1 MPSLL
6 DDLNPIQQKAVK
18 QTSGPILILA
28 GAGSGKT
35 RVLTYKIAYL
45 IEQNVCEP
53 HEILAI
59 TFTNKASQEM
69 KERTLKLLKKTGVD
83 PHSLPLLSTFHSF
96 AARVLRKD
104 GGRIGLAPNF
114 TIYDDGDTLD
124 AIKEALADLGLAGDK
139 KINPWAIKKVISEAK
154 NNMISDLEYPNYAR
168 GYFQETVAKVYLG
181 YQKILR
187 RNEAVDF
194 DDLLHLMIKL
204 FQDSE
209 VLGKYHQ
216 LFKYILVDEYQDTN
230 SAQYQIVKMLASRY
244 RNICVVGDASQSI
257 YAFRGADY
265 RNIVN
270 FKKDYTEAKVF
281 NLEQNYRSTQNILD
295 AATEVISHNKSH
307 PVLKLWTENSRG
319 EQITLYEARSEVD
332 EANFIIEHIRK
343 SGQALNDFAILYRTN
358 AQSRSFEEIFLKAG
372 MPYRLIGGVQ
382 FYERKEIKDV
392 IAYLRVTANPKDSVS
407 LKRIEKTGKIRS
419 RKFLEW
425 LDATKSH
432 VMASPR
438 SGEAIPERAEIA
450 ASPSTP
456 RNDEIELPP
465 TIDLLDDILRVT
477 EYLEYLDD
485 GTEMG
490 RARIENVKELRSV
503 AELFPNIVQF
513 LENVALIQDKQMPD
527 QKTGD
532 GEIAEAVT
540 LMTIHAAKG
549 LEFETVFLVGL
560 EEGLFP
566 HSRSMLD
573 PTQMEEERRLAY
585 VGITR
590 AKRKLF
596 LSYARSRLYF
606 GTRSNNLPSR
616 FIANI
621 PESLLESKMQ
631 YNDQDR
637 FADNRNDWNSD
648 VSDIRDDDEWLNS

>member
-1 MPSLL
+1 MPDLL
-6 DDLNPIQQKAVK
+6 SDLNPIQQKAVK

>member
-6 DDLNPIQQKAVK
+6 EDLNPIQQQAVK
-18 QTSGPILILA
+18 QTKGPILILA

-45 IEQNVCEP
+45 IKQKVAEP

-69 KERTLKLLKKTGVD
+69 KERTLKLLKSSGVD

-104 GGRIGLAPNF
+104 GRKIGLAPNF
-114 TIYDDGDTLD
+114 TIYDDGDSLD
-124 AIKEALADLGLAGDK
+124 AIKEALAELGLAGNK

-154 NNMISDLEYPNYAR
+154 NNMISDMEYPNYAR
-168 GYFQETVAKVYLG
+168 GFFQETVAKVYIE

-194 DDLLHLMIKL
+194 DDLLHMLIKL
-204 FQDSE
+204 FQSDSE
-209 VLGKYHQ
+209 TLGKYHQ
-216 LFKYILVDEYQDTN
+216 LFKFILVDEYQDTN
-230 SAQYQIVKMLASRY
+230 SAQYQIVKILASRY

-270 FKKDYTEAKVF
+270 FKKDYNEAKVF

-307 PVLKLWTENSRG
+307 PVLKLWTENSKG
-319 EQITLYEARSEVD
+319 ERITLYEARSEVD
-332 EANFIIEHIRK
+332 EANFIIDQIK
-343 SGQALNDFAILYRTN
+343 SSGESLNNFVILYRTN

-372 MPYRLIGGVQ
+372 VPYRLVGGVQ

-392 IAYLRVTANPKDSVS
+392 LAYLRLVANPKDSVS
-407 LKRIEKTGKIRS
+407 LKRIDKIGKTRA
-419 RKFLEW
+419 RKFLELTINPQDNT
-425 LDATKSH
+425 LD
-432 VMASPR
+432 
-438 SGEAIPERAEIA
+438 I
-450 ASPSTP
+450 
-456 RNDEIELPP
+456 
-465 TIDLLDDILRVT
+465 LDDILRVT

-490 RARIENVKELRSV
+490 KSRIENVKELRSV
-503 AELFPNIVQF
+503 AELFPDIVQF

-527 QKTGD
+527 GKTPT
-532 GEIAEAVT
+532 GEQAEAVT

-590 AKRKLF
+590 AKQKLF

-616 FIANI
+616 FLANI
-621 PESLLESKMQ
+621 PEGLMEQKLQ
-631 YNDQDR
+631 HQDQDK
-637 FADNRNDWNSD
+637 FADRSDWESNYLSD
-648 VSDIRDDDEWLNS
+648 LRDDDDWLNS

>member
-1 MPSLL
+1 MTKNMPSLL
-6 DDLNPIQQKAVK
+6 EDLNPIQQQAVK
-18 QTSGPILILA
+18 QTKGPILILA

-45 IEQNVCEP
+45 IEQRVCEP

-69 KERTLKLLKKTGVD
+69 KERTIKLLSTSGVD
-83 PHSLPLLSTFHSF
+83 IHSLPLLSTFHSF
-96 AARVLRKD
+96 AARILRKD

-124 AIKEALADLGLAGDK
+124 AIKESLAELGLGGDK

-168 GYFQETVAKVYLG
+168 GFFQETVAKVYMG

-187 RNEAVDF
+187 RNDAVDF
-194 DDLLHLMIKL
+194 DDLLHMLIKL
-204 FQDSE
+204 FQNDPETLSR
-209 VLGKYHQ
+209 YQQ
-216 LFKYILVDEYQDTN
+216 LFKFIMVDEYQDTN
-230 SAQYQIVKMLASRY
+230 SAQYLIVKMLAARY

-270 FKKDYTEAKVF
+270 FKKDYAEAKVF

-295 AATEVISHNKSH
+295 AATEVISLNKSH
-307 PVLKLWTENSRG
+307 PVLKLWTENSKG
-319 EQITLYEARSEVD
+319 EKLTLYEARSEVD
-332 EANFIIEHIRK
+332 EANFIIEQIKK
-343 SGQALNDFAILYRTN
+343 SGSSLNDFAILYRTN
-358 AQSRSFEEIFLKAG
+358 AQSRSFEEIFIKRG
-372 MPYRLIGGVQ
+372 VPYRLVGGVQ

-392 IAYLRVTANPKDSVS
+392 LAYLRLVANPKDSVS

-419 RKFLEW
+419 RKFLEITINPT
-425 LDATKSH
+425 DAT
-432 VMASPR
+432 
-438 SGEAIPERAEIA
+438 
-450 ASPSTP
+450 
-456 RNDEIELPP
+456 
-465 TIDLLDDILRVT
+465 IDILDDILRVT

-485 GTEMG
+485 GSEVG
-490 RARIENVKELRSV
+490 KQRIENVKELRSV
-503 AELFPNIVQF
+503 AELFPDIVQF

-527 QKTGD
+527 GISEEQK
-532 GEIAEAVT
+532 EVVT

-590 AKRKLF
+590 AKQKLF

-616 FIANI
+616 FLANI
-621 PESLLESKMQ
+621 SESLLDQKLQYQDADQFVDRPDWESDHLSSLK
-631 YNDQDR
+631 
-637 FADNRNDWNSD
+637 
-648 VSDIRDDDEWLNS
+648 DDDDWLNS

>member
-1 MPSLL
+1 MPDLL
-6 DDLNPIQQKAVK
+6 SDLNPIQQQAVK
-18 QTSGPILILA
+18 QTKGPILILA

-45 IEQNVCEP
+45 IAEKVCEP

-59 TFTNKASQEM
+59 TFTNKAAQEM
-69 KERTLKLLKKTGVD
+69 KERTLKLLESSGFAV
-83 PHSLPLLSTFHSF
+83 HSQPILSTFHSF

-104 GGRIGLAPNF
+104 GGKIGLAPNF

-124 AIKEALADLGLAGDK
+124 AVKEAISVLGLSGNK
-139 KINPWAIKKVISEAK
+139 KLNPYAIKKVISEAK
-154 NNMISDLEYPNYAR
+154 NNMLSEMEYPSYAR
-168 GYFQETVAKVYLG
+168 GYFQETVAKIYIE

-204 FQDSE
+204 FQSDPPTLS
-209 VLGKYHQ
+209 KYHQ
-216 LFKYILVDEYQDTN
+216 LFKFIMVDEYQDTN
-230 SAQYQIVKMLASRY
+230 SVQYQIVKMLASRY
-244 RNICVVGDASQSI
+244 RNLCVVGDASQSI

-270 FKKDYTEAKVF
+270 FKKDYAEAKVF

-307 PVLKLWTENSRG
+307 PVLKLWTENHKG
-319 EQITLYEARSEVD
+319 DKLTIYEARSEVD
-332 EANFIIEHIRK
+332 EANFIIEEIRT
-343 SGQALNDFAILYRTN
+343 SGQPLNDFAILYRTN
-358 AQSRSFEEIFLKAG
+358 AQSRSFEEIFLKSG
-372 MPYRLIGGVQ
+372 LPYKLVGGVQ

-392 IAYLRVTANPKDSVS
+392 LAYLRITANSKDSVS
-407 LKRIEKTGKIRS
+407 LKRIEKIGKTRA
-419 RKFLEW
+419 RKFLE
-425 LDATKSH
+425 LTLNSNDA
-432 VMASPR
+432 
-438 SGEAIPERAEIA
+438 
-450 ASPSTP
+450 
-456 RNDEIELPP
+456 
-465 TIDLLDDILRVT
+465 TIDLLDDILRAT
-477 EYLEYLDD
+477 EYLDYLDD
-485 GTEMG
+485 GTEVG
-490 RARIENVKELRSV
+490 KGRIENVKELRSV
-503 AELFPNIVQF
+503 AELFPDIVQF

-527 QKTGD
+527 APGD
-532 GEIAEAVT
+532 EPSEAVT

-549 LEFETVFLVGL
+549 LEFGVVFLVGL

-616 FIANI
+616 FLANI
-621 PESLLESKMQ
+621 PEHLLEQKLQ
-631 YNDQDR
+631 YSDQDR
-637 FADNRNDWNSD
+637 FADRSDWDED
-648 VSDIRDDDEWLNS
+648 VSRDLRDDDEWLNS

>member
-18 QTSGPILILA
+18 QTKGPVLILA

-45 IEQNVCEP
+45 IEQRVCEP

-59 TFTNKASQEM
+59 TFTNKAAQEM
-69 KERTLKLLKKTGVD
+69 KDRTLKLLKGSGID

-96 AARVLRKD
+96 AARVLRRD

-124 AIKEALADLGLAGDK
+124 AIKEALGVLGLAGDK

-154 NNMISDLEYPNYAR
+154 NNMISDMEYPNYAR
-168 GYFQETVAKVYLG
+168 GFFQETVAKVYIE

-194 DDLLHLMIKL
+194 DDLLHLLIKL
-204 FQDSE
+204 FQEEPE

-216 LFKYILVDEYQDTN
+216 LFKFILVDEYQDTN

-244 RNICVVGDASQSI
+244 RNLCVVGDASQSI

-270 FKKDYTEAKVF
+270 FKKDYAEAHVF

-307 PVLKLWTENSRG
+307 PVLKLWTENSKG
-319 EQITLYEARSEVD
+319 EKLTLYEARSEVD
-332 EANFIIEHIRK
+332 EANFIIEEIKKAVSHQSSAI
-343 SGQALNDFAILYRTN
+343 SLSDFAVLYRTN

-372 MPYRLIGGVQ
+372 MPYRLVGGVQ

-392 IAYLRVTANPKDSVS
+392 LAYLRLVANPKDSVS

-419 RKFLEW
+419 RKFLE
-425 LDATKSH
+425 LTINPEDAT
-432 VMASPR
+432 
-438 SGEAIPERAEIA
+438 
-450 ASPSTP
+450 
-456 RNDEIELPP
+456 
-465 TIDLLDDILRVT
+465 IDILDDILRVT
-477 EYLEYLDD
+477 EYLDYLDD
-485 GTEMG
+485 GSEQG
-490 RARIENVKELRSV
+490 LVRIENVKELKSV
-503 AELFPNIVQF
+503 AELFPNLVQF
-513 LENVALIQDKQMPD
+513 LENVALIQDKQMPVAEGA
-527 QKTGD
+527 GD
-532 GEIAEAVT
+532 KGQESREKEAVT

-616 FIANI
+616 FLANI
-621 PESLLESKMQ
+621 P
-631 YNDQDR
+631 
-637 FADNRNDWNSD
+637 
-648 VSDIRDDDEWLNS
+648 

>member
-45 IEQNVCEP
+45 IEQKVCEP

-59 TFTNKASQEM
+59 TFTNKAAQEM
-69 KERTLKLLKKTGVD
+69 RERTIKLLKSSGID

-124 AIKEALADLGLAGDK
+124 AIKESLAELGLSGDK
-139 KINPWAIKKVISEAK
+139 KINPYAIKKVISEAK

-168 GYFQETVAKVYLG
+168 GFFQETVAKVYIG

-194 DDLLHLMIKL
+194 DDLLHMLIKL
-204 FQDSE
+204 FQSDPETLS
-209 VLGKYHQ
+209 KYHQ
-216 LFKYILVDEYQDTN
+216 TFKYIMIDEYQDTN
-230 SAQYQIVKMLASRY
+230 PAQYLIVKMLAARY

-307 PVLKLWTENSRG
+307 PVLKLWTQNSKG
-319 EQITLYEARSEVD
+319 EKITLYEARSEVD

-343 SGQALNDFAILYRTN
+343 SGMSLNNFVILYRTN
-358 AQSRSFEEIFLKAG
+358 AQSRSFEEIFLKSG
-372 MPYRLIGGVQ
+372 MPYRLVGGVQ

-392 IAYLRVTANPKDSVS
+392 IAYLRIIANPKDSVS

-419 RKFLEW
+419 RKFLELT
-425 LDATKSH
+425 LD
-432 VMASPR
+432 P
-438 SGEAIPERAEIA
+438 AE
-450 ASPSTP
+450 
-456 RNDEIELPP
+456 P
-465 TIDLLDDILRVT
+465 TIDLLDDVLRVT

-490 RARIENVKELRSV
+490 KARIENVKELKSV
-503 AELFPNIVQF
+503 AELFPDIVQF

-527 QKTGD
+527 QKTAD
-532 GEIAEAVT
+532 GQQAEAVT

-560 EEGLFP
+560 RRDCSPIPEACLIQRKWKKKEGLL
-566 HSRSMLD
+566 ML
-573 PTQMEEERRLAY
+573 E
-585 VGITR
+585 
-590 AKRKLF
+590 
-596 LSYARSRLYF
+596 
-606 GTRSNNLPSR
+606 
-616 FIANI
+616 
-621 PESLLESKMQ
+621 
-631 YNDQDR
+631 
-637 FADNRNDWNSD
+637 
-648 VSDIRDDDEWLNS
+648 

>member
-45 IEQNVCEP
+45 IEQKVAEP

-69 KERTLKLLKKTGVD
+69 KERTMKLLSSSGID
-83 PHSLPLLSTFHSF
+83 PHSHPLLSTFHSF
-96 AARVLRKD
+96 AARILRKD

-124 AIKEALADLGLAGDK
+124 AIKEALGVLGLAGDK

-168 GYFQETVAKVYLG
+168 GFFQETVARVYIE

-194 DDLLHLMIKL
+194 DDLLHLLIKL

-216 LFKYILVDEYQDTN
+216 LFKFILVDEYQDTN

-307 PVLKLWTENSRG
+307 PVLKLWTENSKG
-319 EQITLYEARSEVD
+319 ERLTLYEARSEVD
-332 EANFIIEHIRK
+332 EANFIIEQIK
-343 SGQALNDFAILYRTN
+343 ASGDPLNNFAILYRTN

-372 MPYRLIGGVQ
+372 VPYRLVGGVQ

-392 IAYLRVTANPKDSVS
+392 IAYLRLVANPKDSVS
-407 LKRIEKTGKIRS
+407 HKRIEKTGKIRS
-419 RKFLEW
+419 RKFLE
-425 LDATKSH
+425 LTIDPSDATSD
-432 VMASPR
+432 
-438 SGEAIPERAEIA
+438 I
-450 ASPSTP
+450 
-456 RNDEIELPP
+456 
-465 TIDLLDDILRVT
+465 LDDILRVT

-490 RARIENVKELRSV
+490 LTRIENVKELKSV
-503 AELFPNIVQF
+503 AELFPNLVQF

-527 QKTGD
+527 GKTTA
-532 GEIAEAVT
+532 GEQSEAVT

-549 LEFETVFLVGL
+549 LEFEVVFLVGL

-590 AKRKLF
+590 AKQKLF

-616 FIANI
+616 FLANI
-621 PESLLESKMQ
+621 PESLLDQRLQ
-631 YNDQDR
+631 YRDQDK
-637 FADNRNDWNSD
+637 FADASDWNSD
-648 VSDIRDDDEWLNS
+648 ISDIRDNDDWLN

>member
-6 DDLNPIQQKAVK
+6 EDLNPIQQQAVK
-18 QTSGPILILA
+18 QTKGPILILA

-45 IEQNVCEP
+45 IAEKVTEP

-59 TFTNKASQEM
+59 TFTNKAAQEM
-69 KERTLKLLKKTGVD
+69 KDRTLKLLDSSGIPV
-83 PHSLPLLSTFHSF
+83 HSHPLLSTFHSF

-114 TIYDDGDTLD
+114 TIYDEGDSLD
-124 AIKEALADLGLAGDK
+124 AIKEALAVLGLSGNK

-154 NNMISDLEYPNYAR
+154 NNMISEMEYPNYAR
-168 GYFQETVAKVYLG
+168 GFFQETVAKVYLE

-194 DDLLHLMIKL
+194 DDLLHLLIKL
-204 FQDSE
+204 FQDSQ
-209 VLGKYHQ
+209 VLSKYHE

-244 RNICVVGDASQSI
+244 RNLCVVGDASQSI
-257 YAFRGADY
+257 YSFRGADY

-270 FKKDYTEAKVF
+270 FKKDYPEAKIF

-307 PVLKLWTENSRG
+307 PVLKLWTKNSKG
-319 EQITLYEARSEVD
+319 EKITLFEARSEVD
-332 EANFIIEHIRK
+332 EANFIIDQIK
-343 SGQALNDFAILYRTN
+343 SSKKSLNDFSILYRTN

-372 MPYRLIGGVQ
+372 LPYRLVGGVQ

-392 IAYLRVTANPKDSVS
+392 LAYLRLVANPKDSVS
-407 LKRIEKTGKIRS
+407 LKRIDKTGKTRS
-419 RKFLEW
+419 RKFLE
-425 LDATKSH
+425 LT
-432 VMASPR
+432 
-438 SGEAIPERAEIA
+438 INPE
-450 ASPSTP
+450 
-456 RNDEIELPP
+456 DP
-465 TIDLLDDILRVT
+465 TIDILDDILRVT
-477 EYLEYLDD
+477 EYLDYLDD
-485 GTEMG
+485 GTEVG
-490 RARIENVKELRSV
+490 KGRIENVKELRSV
-503 AELFPNIVQF
+503 AELFPNLIQF

-527 QKTGD
+527 GGVNSEQK
-532 GEIAEAVT
+532 EAVT

-590 AKRKLF
+590 AKGKLF

-616 FIANI
+616 FLANI
-621 PESLLESKMQ
+621 PENLLEQKLQYQDEDKFSESK
-631 YNDQDR
+631 
-637 FADNRNDWNSD
+637 DWESNYLSD
-648 VSDIRDDDEWLNS
+648 LRDDDDWLNS

>member
-6 DDLNPIQQKAVK
+6 EDLNPIQQKAVK
-18 QTSGPILILA
+18 QTKGPILILA

-35 RVLTYKIAYL
+35 RVLTYKVAYL
-45 IEQNVCEP
+45 IEQKVCEP
-53 HEILAI
+53 YEILAI

-69 KERTLKLLKKTGVD
+69 KERILKLLDSSGHPV
-83 PHSLPLLSTFHSF
+83 HSTPVMSTFHSF
-96 AARVLRKD
+96 AARVLRRD

-114 TIYDDGDTLD
+114 TIYDEGDSLD
-124 AIKEALADLGLAGDK
+124 AIKEALAELGLAGNK

-154 NNMISDLEYPNYAR
+154 NNMISEMEYPNYAR
-168 GYFQETVAKVYLG
+168 GFFQETAAKVYIE

-194 DDLLHLMIKL
+194 DDLLHMLIKL
-204 FQDSE
+204 FQNDPETLSR
-209 VLGKYHQ
+209 YQQ
-216 LFKYILVDEYQDTN
+216 LFKFILVDEYQDTN
-230 SAQYQIVKMLASRY
+230 TAQYQIVKMLASRY

-270 FKKDYTEAKVF
+270 FKKDYNEAKVF

-307 PVLKLWTENSRG
+307 PVLKLWTENHKG
-319 EQITLYEARSEVD
+319 DKITLYEARSEVD
-332 EANFIIEHIRK
+332 EANFIIDAIRS
-343 SGQALNDFAILYRTN
+343 SGASLNNFAILYRTN
-358 AQSRSFEEIFLKAG
+358 AQSRSFEEIFLKSG
-372 MPYRLIGGVQ
+372 MPYRLVGGVQ

-392 IAYLRVTANPKDSVS
+392 LAYLRLVANPKDSVS
-407 LKRIEKTGKIRS
+407 AKRIDKIGKTRAK
-419 RKFLEW
+419 KFYEW
-425 LDATKSH
+425 ANSIKPNH
-432 VMASPR
+432 VIAS
-438 SGEAIPERAEIA
+438 EAWQSPSSESEIA
-450 ASPSTP
+450 LSKTP
-456 RNDEIELPP
+456 RNDGLNTLEI
-465 TIDLLDDILRVT
+465 LDEILRVT
-477 EYLEYLDD
+477 EYLDYLDD
-485 GTEMG
+485 DSEMG
-490 RARIENVKELRSV
+490 LTRIENVKELRSV
-503 AELFPNIVQF
+503 AEIFPNIVQF

-527 QKTGD
+527 GKTPA
-532 GEIAEAVT
+532 GEQAEAVT

-549 LEFETVFLVGL
+549 LEFESVFLVGL

-590 AKRKLF
+590 AKQKLF

-616 FIANI
+616 FLANI
-621 PESLLESKMQ
+621 PESLLDQKLQ
-631 YNDQDR
+631 YQDADK
-637 FADNRNDWNSD
+637 FADKPDWESD
-648 VSDIRDDDEWLNS
+648 HLSTIRDDDDWLNS

>member
-45 IEQNVCEP
+45 IEQKVAEP

-69 KERTLKLLKKTGVD
+69 KERTLKLLRGTGID

-124 AIKEALADLGLAGDK
+124 AIKEALTDLGLAGDK

-168 GYFQETVAKVYLG
+168 GFFQETVAKVYLG

-194 DDLLHLMIKL
+194 DDLLHLLIKL

-270 FKKDYTEAKVF
+270 FKKDYNEAKVF

-307 PVLKLWTENSRG
+307 PVLKLWTENSKG

-332 EANFIIEHIRK
+332 EANFIIEQIKAASRQPSAISK
-343 SGQALNDFAILYRTN
+343 LSDFAVLYRTN

-392 IAYLRVTANPKDSVS
+392 IAYLRLTANPKDSVS

-419 RKFLEW
+419 RKFLELT
-425 LDATKSH
+425 LD
-432 VMASPR
+432 R
-438 SGEAIPERAEIA
+438 EE
-450 ASPSTP
+450 
-456 RNDEIELPP
+456 P

-477 EYLEYLDD
+477 EYLEYLED

-513 LENVALIQDKQMPD
+513 LENVALIQDKQMPNS
-527 QKTGD
+527 
-532 GEIAEAVT
+532 EIRDTKNEIKEAVT

-590 AKRKLF
+590 AKKKLF

-616 FIANI
+616 FLANI
-621 PESLLESKMQ
+621 PESLIESKMQ
-631 YNDQDR
+631 YNDEEKY
-637 FADNRNDWNSD
+637 ADKPDWESD
-648 VSDIRDDDEWLNS
+648 HLSSIQDDDEWLNS

>member
-6 DDLNPIQQKAVK
+6 EDLNPIQQQAVK
-18 QTSGPILILA
+18 QTKGPVLILA

-45 IEQNVCEP
+45 IEQKVCEP

-69 KERTLKLLKKTGVD
+69 RERTLKLLQESGVD

-114 TIYDDGDTLD
+114 TIYDDGDSLD
-124 AIKEALADLGLAGDK
+124 AIKEALAELGLAGNK

-154 NNMISDLEYPNYAR
+154 NNMISEMEYPNYAR
-168 GYFQETVAKVYLG
+168 GFFQETVAKVYIE

-194 DDLLHLMIKL
+194 DDLLHLLIKL
-204 FQDSE
+204 FHDSE
-209 VLGKYHQ
+209 VLARYHQ
-216 LFKYILVDEYQDTN
+216 LFKFILVDEYQDTN

-270 FKKDYTEAKVF
+270 FKKDYNEAKVF
-281 NLEQNYRSTQNILD
+281 NLEQNYRSTQTILD

-307 PVLKLWTENSRG
+307 PVLKLWTQNSKG
-319 EQITLYEARSEVD
+319 EKITLYEARSEVD
-332 EANFIIEHIRK
+332 EANFIIDHIKK
-343 SGQALNDFAILYRTN
+343 SGETLNNFAILYRTN

-392 IAYLRVTANPKDSVS
+392 LAYLRLVANPKDSVS
-407 LKRIEKTGKIRS
+407 KKRIEKIGKTRAKKFYEISEELGKTQQPDNPESPTTRNSDFSGNPSRS
-419 RKFLEW
+419 ESFRNNTLEI
-425 LDATKSH
+425 LD
-432 VMASPR
+432 
-438 SGEAIPERAEIA
+438 E
-450 ASPSTP
+450 
-456 RNDEIELPP
+456 
-465 TIDLLDDILRVT
+465 ILRVT
-477 EYLEYLDD
+477 EYLDYLDD
-485 GTEMG
+485 GSEMG
-490 RARIENVKELRSV
+490 LVRMENVKELRSV

-527 QKTGD
+527 GKTPV
-532 GEIAEAVT
+532 GEISEAVT

-549 LEFETVFLVGL
+549 LEFEEVFLVGL

-616 FIANI
+616 FLANI
-621 PESLLESKMQ
+621 PESLLDQKLQ
-631 YNDQDR
+631 YQDADR
-637 FADNRNDWNSD
+637 FADKPDWESD
-648 VSDIRDDDEWLNS
+648 HLSTIQDDDDWLNS

>member
-45 IEQNVCEP
+45 IEQKVCEP

-419 RKFLEW
+419 RKFLE
-425 LDATKSH
+425 LTLNPTDA
-432 VMASPR
+432 
-438 SGEAIPERAEIA
+438 
-450 ASPSTP
+450 
-456 RNDEIELPP
+456 

-637 FADNRNDWNSD
+637 FADNRNDWSSD
-648 VSDIRDDDEWLNS
+648 VSDIKDDDDWLNS

>member
-18 QTSGPILILA
+18 QTTGPILILA

-45 IEQNVCEP
+45 IEQKVCEP

-69 KERTLKLLKKTGVD
+69 KERTMKLLRTSGID
-83 PHSLPLLSTFHSF
+83 PHSHPLLSTFHSF
-96 AARVLRKD
+96 AARILRKD

-124 AIKEALADLGLAGDK
+124 AIKEALAELGLAGDK

-168 GYFQETVAKVYLG
+168 GFFQETVARVYIE

-194 DDLLHLMIKL
+194 DDLLHLLIKL
-204 FQDSE
+204 FHDSE

-216 LFKYILVDEYQDTN
+216 LFKFILVDEYQDTN

-307 PVLKLWTENSRG
+307 PVLKLWTENLKG
-319 EQITLYEARSEVD
+319 DKLTLYEARSEVD
-332 EANFIIEHIRK
+332 EANFIIEQVK
-343 SGQALNDFAILYRTN
+343 SSGEPLNNFAILYRTN

-372 MPYRLIGGVQ
+372 VPYRLVGGVQ

-392 IAYLRVTANPKDSVS
+392 IAYLRLVANPKDSVS
-407 LKRIEKTGKIRS
+407 HKRIEKTGKTRS
-419 RKFLEW
+419 RRFLE
-425 LDATKSH
+425 LTIDPSDATSD
-432 VMASPR
+432 
-438 SGEAIPERAEIA
+438 I
-450 ASPSTP
+450 
-456 RNDEIELPP
+456 
-465 TIDLLDDILRVT
+465 LDDILRVT

-490 RARIENVKELRSV
+490 LARIENVKELKSV
-503 AELFPNIVQF
+503 AELFPNLVQF

-527 QKTGD
+527 GKTPA
-532 GEIAEAVT
+532 GEQSDAVT

-590 AKRKLF
+590 AKQKLF

-616 FIANI
+616 FLANI
-621 PESLLESKMQ
+621 PESLLDQRLQ
-631 YNDQDR
+631 YRDQDK
-637 FADNRNDWNSD
+637 FADASDWNSD
-648 VSDIRDDDEWLNS
+648 VSDIRDNDDWLN